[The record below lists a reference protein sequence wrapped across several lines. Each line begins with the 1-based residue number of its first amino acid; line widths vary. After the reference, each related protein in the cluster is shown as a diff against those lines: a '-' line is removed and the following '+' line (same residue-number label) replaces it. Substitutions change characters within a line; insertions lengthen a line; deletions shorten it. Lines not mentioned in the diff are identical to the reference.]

1 MIDLY
6 TWKTPNGRK
15 ISIMLEEVGLDYEVH
30 PININEGE
38 QHQKHFLPYPEFQ
51 FLSLMNQCFERQ
63 PSLIY

>member
-38 QHQKHFLPYPEFQ
+38 QQQKHSFVYGL
-51 FLSLMNQCFERQ
+51 CFAEGWANAKTATHD
-63 PSLIY
+63 